1 MSKSKVVNVVQVG
14 EKVLVT
20 IRFPQGDS
28 IYEGSMQDVM
38 IE

>member
-1 MSKSKVVNVVQVG
+1 MSASRVVNVVQVG

-28 IYEGSMQDVM
+28 IYEGSIQDVM

>member
-28 IYEGSMQDVM
+28 TYEGSMQDVM

>member
-1 MSKSKVVNVVQVG
+1 LSKSKVVNVVQVG